1 MIKQYTTILID
12 MYGVILKES
21 KGCFL
26 AYARDELGKE
36 AYDRV
41 EELIHK
47 ERLFD
52 QASLGAINLC
62 EFYARLGLDDSELH
76 TRRYIDNYLTLDEGF
91 IAFAEAVRG
100 KYELVLLSND
110 LSEWS
115 EYICEKWDLNKY
127 FKHKIVSADV
137 KCRKPDLKIYDLAL
151 ERIGRSAYE
160 CIFIDNRSENLLSAE
175 EVGIAPILFDRDGV
189 HYYGASVN
197 SFEELLSYVN

>member
-26 AYARDELGKE
+26 KYARDTLSDAE
-36 AYDRV
+36 YRRV
-41 EELIHK
+41 EELVRK

-52 QASLGAINLC
+52 SASSGDISASEFLLKLGFD
-62 EFYARLGLDDSELH
+62 EPQKH

-91 IAFAEAVRG
+91 VAFAEAVRD

-137 KCRKPDLKIYDLAL
+137 KCRKPDLKIFDLAL

-160 CIFIDNRSENLLSAE
+160 CIFIDNRNENLLSAE

-197 SFEELLSYVN
+197 SFEELASYVN